1 MDLEAW
7 EEAEAEVVA
16 VEEDKD
22 QMELVDLS
30 IDKEQKDSQVLAD

>member
-7 EEAEAEVVA
+7 EEVEAEVVA

-22 QMELVDLS
+22 QMELVDLW